1 MPFAMQT
8 IHDEPSVPP
17 PPPGSPIVPPL
28 LGTPHET
35 LSHTRKIAYLVV
47 VFVLFVSVVG
57 LLIVHIHHGGGS
69 RPTTAARQ
77 TTTTS
82 APVTTTTALP
92 SALKPDPATA
102 ATTLVSS
109 WAAGN
114 KVFALSVATP
124 TAVNTLFAVP
134 YHAGLVEDRGCST
147 AFTPIVCSYGPPGG
161 ASPTDQIYQIDVSQ
175 AAGGWYV
182 SDVKV
187 QN

>member
-1 MPFAMQT
+1 MASPMQT
-8 IHDEPSVPP
+8 VHDDPPSPQQD
-17 PPPGSPIVPPL
+17 PGTRGTSRLAHALTDGLSRPRKLAYVIVLSVL
-28 LGTPHET
+28 L
-35 LSHTRKIAYLVV
+35 
-47 VFVLFVSVVG
+47 VSLLG
-57 LLIVHIHHGGGS
+57 LLIVHIHHGGGPADKTAG
-69 RPTTAARQ
+69 RATTTTTAA
-77 TTTTS
+77 TTI
-82 APVTTTTALP
+82 TTALP

-102 ATTLVSS
+102 AQTLVSS

-114 KVFALSVATP
+114 KVFAISVATAN
-124 TAVNTLFAVP
+124 AVNTLFAVP

-147 AFTPIVCSYGPPGG
+147 AFTPIVCSFGPPGG